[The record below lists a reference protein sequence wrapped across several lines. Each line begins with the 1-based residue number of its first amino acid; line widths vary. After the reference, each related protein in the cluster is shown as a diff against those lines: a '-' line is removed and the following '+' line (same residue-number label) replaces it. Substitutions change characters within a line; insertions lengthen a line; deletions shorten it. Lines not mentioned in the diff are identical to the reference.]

1 MTDQKTHWKKTMNP
15 NYLGAYALEPNQ
27 DLIVK
32 ITDVKTES
40 VMNADGRNEEC
51 LVAYLEKQKP
61 LIVNKTN
68 AKAIAKV
75 VGSNYIEEWVGSS
88 ISLYIANVKAFG
100 EVVEAVRVRTT
111 KPKVQTSKRKL
122 KDDEFKKLVKAV
134 ADGSYNVE
142 DALANFVLNEAQR
155 SILIQA

>member
-1 MTDQKTHWKKTMNP
+1 MEKTHWKKTMNP

-27 DLIVK
+27 DLVVT
-32 ITDVKTES
+32 ITDVKTEQ

-51 LVAYLEKQKP
+51 LVAHLKDQKP

-75 VGSNYIEEWVGSS
+75 AGSNYIEDWKGKD

-100 EVVEAVRVRTT
+100 EVVEAVRIRTVA
-111 KPKVQTSKRKL
+111 PKAKSKRKL
-122 KDDEFKKLVKAV
+122 NDDEFKKLVKAV
-134 ADGSYNVE
+134 RDGSYNVE
-142 DALANFVLNEAQR
+142 DALSNFVLNDAQR

>member
-51 LVAYLEKQKP
+51 LVAYLENQKP
-61 LIVNKTN
+61 LNRKQN
-68 AKAIAKV
+68 ECESDCESGC
-75 VGSNYIEEWVGSS
+75 GSKLHRRMDCLLHFA
-88 ISLYIANVKAFG
+88 LY
-100 EVVEAVRVRTT
+100 R
-111 KPKVQTSKRKL
+111 
-122 KDDEFKKLVKAV
+122 
-134 ADGSYNVE
+134 
-142 DALANFVLNEAQR
+142 
-155 SILIQA
+155 